1 MGAVIDVLSTTL
13 YNDVTVYDLLIFLIV
28 VLLSVLVAR
37 FIRLYLHRMFRE
49 KVAPDILSILE
60 KMVYYAVIIIG
71 VISVLPQ
78 IGVNLTGLLVAGG
91 VIGVV
96 IGFASQSVVSNLISG
111 LFLVFERPVR
121 IGDQINVEDTS
132 GFVEDIR
139 ILSTIVR
146 TYDGIYVRIPNEK
159 VFSSNIANYV
169 ANAARRFEYTIGISY
184 SDDAQRAI
192 QIIQNVLE
200 NHPFAL
206 QNPSPNVFVDSLGDS
221 SVNIAVRVWVP
232 SVVWYEVRT
241 ELLWKLKTALETEG
255 ITIPFPQRVVHLP
268 QKSEGGSEMEGETQ

>member
-1 MGAVIDVLSTTL
+1 MIDVLSTTL

>member
-1 MGAVIDVLSTTL
+1 MGAVIDILSTTL
-13 YNDVTVYDLLIFLIV
+13 YNDVTVYDGLIFFTV

-37 FIRLYLHRMFRE
+37 FIRLYLHKMFRE

-60 KMVYYAVIIIG
+60 KIVYYAVIIIG

-121 IGDQINVEDTS
+121 IGDQINVEETS

-159 VFSSNIANYV
+159 VFSSNITNYV
-169 ANAARRFEYTIGISY
+169 ANAARRFEYIIGISY
-184 SDDAQRAI
+184 SDDAQKAI
-192 QIIQNVLE
+192 QVIQNVLE
-200 NHPFAL
+200 DHPFAL

-241 ELLWKLKTALETEG
+241 QLLWKLKTALVTEG

-268 QKSEGGSEMEGETQ
+268 QKSEVS

>member
-1 MGAVIDVLSTTL
+1 MIDVLSTTL

-200 NHPFAL
+200 DHPFAL